1 MYSKSIVGARVAL
14 FLGAGAS
21 QPFGK
26 LLMGEFVYQT
36 PQAMGPG
43 SNKLW
48 DILKKHQA
56 NHDLE
61 NLLQQIDE
69 LRTKDKELWPDSNQ
83 FGAGQLPKSNLDLVA
98 VALGLQSIPDMAE
111 GLGKSIRRAIYS
123 SYGEISDRG
132 KVVKVFT
139 PIFDTLIRR
148 MAELSKPLII
158 FTTNYDPAVEIYS
171 EECLPDHPLVDGF
184 QYDNRNRRGP
194 VWDRRH
200 FDDFSLA
207 SNEPRIVLFKL
218 HGSARWYDLDGR
230 LVQLPFSHFASDET
244 PYQNLLIYPAKN
256 KVALKDP
263 FFTAYDYLQ
272 RVLDECRL
280 LICIGYSFRDYDALS
295 KLKSCSL
302 HNQNLNVLVIDPHA
316 EKLSKQLQ
324 EDGVRAIPL
333 IAKLGEDLQFLGKVW
348 EEVEKA
354 VREPAE
360 QTKTSSV

>member
-1 MYSKSIVGARVAL
+1 MR
-14 FLGAGAS
+14 
-21 QPFGK
+21 
-26 LLMGEFVYQT
+26 EFVNQA

-43 SNKLW
+43 NNMLW
-48 DILKKHQA
+48 DILMKDQT

-61 NLLQQIDE
+61 HLLQQIDE
-69 LRTKDKELWPDSNQ
+69 LRTKDTALWPDRQES
-83 FGAGQLPKSNLDLVA
+83 GTGGRPADLGLVA
-98 VALGLQSIPDMAE
+98 VALGLQVRIPDMAE
-111 GLGKSIRRAIYS
+111 ELGKRIRRAIYN
-123 SYGEISDRG
+123 SYGEISDRAR
-132 KVVKVFT
+132 VVKVFT
-139 PIFDTLIRR
+139 PIFDKLNKR
-148 MAELSKPLII
+148 MAELSKPLLI

-171 EECLPDHPLVDGF
+171 EECLPQYPLVDGF
-184 QYDNRNRRGP
+184 ESDNRNRIGP
-194 VWDRRH
+194 VWNRKH

-218 HGSARWYDLDGR
+218 PGSARWYDLDGR
-230 LVQLPFSHFASDET
+230 PVQLPFVHFASSET

-302 HNQNLNVLVIDPHA
+302 YNQNLSVLIIDPQA

-324 EDGVRAIPL
+324 DDGVRAIPL
-333 IAKLGEDLQFLGKVW
+333 QAKFGEDIQFLGKVW

-354 VREPAE
+354 ARGTAE
-360 QTKTSSV
+360 QAKTSSV

>member
-1 MYSKSIVGARVAL
+1 MYSESIVGARVAL

-26 LLMGEFVYQT
+26 LLMGEFVYNA
-36 PQAMGPG
+36 PQAMGS
-43 SNKLW
+43 SNNRLW
-48 DILKKHQA
+48 DILMKNQA

-61 NLLQQIDE
+61 HLLQQIDE
-69 LRTKDKELWPDSNQ
+69 LQTKDAALWSDDKEPRTEPHTLS
-83 FGAGQLPKSNLDLVA
+83 GLP
-98 VALGLQSIPDMAE
+98 LGRQAIPEMAE
-111 GLGKSIRRAIYS
+111 GLGKRIRRAIYE

-148 MAELSKPLII
+148 MAELTKPLVV

-171 EECLPDHPLVDGF
+171 EECLPQHPMVDGF
-184 QYDNRNRRGP
+184 EFDNRTRGGSVWNRKN
-194 VWDRRH
+194 
-200 FDDFSLA
+200 FDDFSLGLND
-207 SNEPRIVLFKL
+207 SRIVLFKL
-218 HGSARWYDLDGR
+218 HGSARWYELGGR
-230 LVQLPFSHFASDET
+230 PVQLPFNHFASGET
-244 PYQNLLIYPAKN
+244 PYQNLLIYPTKN

-272 RVLDECRL
+272 RVLDVCRL

-302 HNQNLNVLVIDPHA
+302 YNKNLNVLVIDPHA

-333 IAKLGEDLQFLGKVW
+333 KAKLGEDLQFLGKVW
-348 EEVEKA
+348 EEVERA
-354 VREPAE
+354 AREPAE
-360 QTKTSSV
+360 QAKTSSV

>member
-1 MYSKSIVGARVAL
+1 
-14 FLGAGAS
+14 
-21 QPFGK
+21 
-26 LLMGEFVYQT
+26 MGEFVHHA

-43 SNKLW
+43 NSMLW
-48 DILKKHQA
+48 DILMKDQA

-61 NLLQQIDE
+61 HLLQQIDE
-69 LRTKDKELWPDSNQ
+69 LRTKDTALWPDRQES
-83 FGAGQLPKSNLDLVA
+83 GTGGRAANLDMVA
-98 VALGLQSIPDMAE
+98 LALGLQGRIPDLAE
-111 GLGKSIRRAIYS
+111 ELGKRIRRAIYN
-123 SYGEISDRG
+123 SYGEISDRSR
-132 KVVKVFT
+132 VVKVFT
-139 PIFDTLIRR
+139 PVFDHLNRR
-148 MAELSKPLII
+148 MAELSRPLVV

-171 EECLPDHPLVDGF
+171 EECLPHHPLVDGF
-184 QYDNRNRRGP
+184 ESDNRSRIGP
-194 VWDRRH
+194 VWNRKH
-200 FDDFSLA
+200 FDDFSLGA
-207 SNEPRIVLFKL
+207 NEPRIVLFKL
-218 HGSARWYDLDGR
+218 HGSARWYDLDSR
-230 LVQLPFSHFASDET
+230 PVQLPFIHFASSET

-302 HNQNLNVLVIDPHA
+302 FNQNLSVLVIDPDA

-333 IAKLGEDLQFLGKVW
+333 KAKLGDDFQFLSKVW

-354 VREPAE
+354 VRDSAE
-360 QTKTSSV
+360 QAKTTSV